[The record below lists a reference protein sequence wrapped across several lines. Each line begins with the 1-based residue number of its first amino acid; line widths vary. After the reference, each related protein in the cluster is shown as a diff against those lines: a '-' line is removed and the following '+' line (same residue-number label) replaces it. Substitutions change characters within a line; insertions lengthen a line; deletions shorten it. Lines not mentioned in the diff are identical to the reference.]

1 MADERRP
8 TRARKGL
15 TREAVIEAALDLI
28 DRRGEEAF
36 GIRPLAAELAVD
48 PMTVLHHVGSRER
61 AVRDACD
68 LLLRRLP
75 IAAAGGGWK
84 EDLVATA
91 WAFRTLA
98 LRHPRVF
105 PLLLRYSATG
115 PADYAQGERVYSA
128 LLSAGLSEALA
139 AQVGLAFYA
148 LVIGLA
154 AAEVGGMLKPPTEE
168 EVRELETLDARDLPV
183 SARLACVFRT
193 LSASDVMERGVRTF
207 IDGVAVSVGPDAK
220 WASSPS

>member
-8 TRARKGL
+8 TRRKGL

-28 DRRGEEAF
+28 DRRGEDAF

-75 IAAAGGGWK
+75 VAPVGENWEA
-84 EDLVATA
+84 DLVATA
-91 WAFRTLA
+91 RAFRTLA

-128 LLSAGLSEALA
+128 LLSAGLSDKLA

-168 EVRELETLDARDLPV
+168 EVRELETLDPSDLPA
-183 SARLACVFRT
+183 SARLAFVFRT

-207 IDGVAVSVGPDAK
+207 IDGVAV
-220 WASSPS
+220 ASDGGRRLSSSY